1 MLPTLSEYY
10 VGTCVCIIH
19 QDGTYDFFDAVGVS
33 DIQNLFK
40 LQSCEDIDI
49 DLFYISTLAPSLNI

>member
-19 QDGTYDFFDAVGVS
+19 QDGTRIFFDAVGVS
-33 DIQNLFK
+33 DVQNYFI

-49 DLFYISTLAPSLNI
+49 G